1 MLEITPRRVE
11 KAEVRVP
18 GSKSYTHRVLIAAA
32 LAEGESRI
40 DGALFSRDTE
50 LTAAAL
56 ESFGAGVESDPAR
69 RRFVVRGAGGRLQT
83 AGKNIYLENSG
94 TSMRL
99 LTAIA
104 ALGDGECVLDGSP
117 RMRERPMAELLA
129 ALEQL
134 GVPAVSLAGNGCPPI
149 QITGGRLSGG
159 PVEIDCGISSQYL
172 SGLLLAAPL
181 TSRGMAIRVVKG
193 PVSKPYIEL
202 TLNVMRRFDIEVE
215 HRDYLEFSVPGK
227 QSYRAGEQLVE
238 PDCSQAGY
246 FWAAAA
252 IANAEIKVLD
262 IRPDSSQGD
271 LQFVRVLE
279 MMGCSVAFAADGV
292 TVRGSDRLRAVDVD
306 MGDMPDLVPTLAVV
320 AAFAEGT
327 TRVSNVAHL
336 RAKESDRLAAV
347 AAELAKIGIEADCGP
362 DSIEITGGRPHGA
375 RIKTYDDHRIAMS
388 FSLVG
393 LRVPGIV
400 IEDEMCVAKSFPDYW
415 EVFSRLGE

>member
-1 MLEITPRRVE
+1 MLEIVPRRVE
-11 KAEVRVP
+11 KAAIRVP

-32 LAEGESRI
+32 LADGESI
-40 DGALFSRDTE
+40 VDGALFSRDTE

-56 ESFGAGVESDPAR
+56 NRFGADIEADAGQ
-69 RRFVVRGAGGRLQT
+69 RRFIVRGTGGRLQPCREP
-83 AGKNIYLENSG
+83 IYLENSG

-104 ALGDGECVLDGSP
+104 ALGEGEYILDGTP

-129 ALEQL
+129 ALKQL
-134 GVPAVSLAGNGCPPI
+134 GVPAVSLAGNGCPPVRI
-149 QITGGRLSGG
+149 GGGKLAGG

-181 TSRGMAIRVVKG
+181 TARGMAIKVIRG

-202 TLNVMRRFDIEVE
+202 TLNVMRRAGISVE
-215 HRDYLEFSVPGK
+215 HRDYLEFSVPGR
-227 QSYRAGEQLVE
+227 QAYRPGFRQVE

-252 IANAEIKVLD
+252 ICNAEIKVLD
-262 IRPDSSQGD
+262 ISPDSSQGD
-271 LQFVRVLE
+271 LQFIRVLE
-279 MMGCSVAFAADGV
+279 KMGCSVKFTADGIAV
-292 TVRGSDRLRAVDVD
+292 TGRDRLTAVEVD
-306 MGDMPDLVPTLAVV
+306 MGNMPDLVPTLAVV

-327 TRVSNVAHL
+327 TRITNVAHL

-347 AAELAKIGIEADCGP
+347 AAELEKLGIETVCGP
-362 DSIEITGGRPHGA
+362 DSIAVTGGQPHGA

-393 LRVPGIV
+393 LRGPGVV
-400 IEDEMCVAKSFPDYW
+400 IEDEGCGAKSFPDYW
-415 EVFSRLGE
+415 EVFARLGA